1 MLTGPHPTISL
12 VMPTISW
19 DETFSRCARA
29 ALAALQPG
37 DEALIVFDGIPSEPP
52 AWLLEN
58 RTRLL
63 STGHRQGPAA
73 ARNLA
78 ASEAT
83 GVIMVFID
91 ADVEIHPD
99 ALDRLRA
106 HFATDP
112 DRTAVFGSYDDQP
125 AAPGLVSRFRNLLH
139 HYTHSSQPGPAS
151 SFWAGCG
158 AIRRDDFLA
167 VGGFDAE
174 VYPRPSIEDIELG
187 LRLSDRG
194 GRIALDPAIQGKHH
208 KRWSLRSM
216 LVTDIRQRAIPWS
229 QLLLQRRELPAT
241 LNINFTA
248 RFSAAASLVLW
259 SSVPAALVWPDL
271 AVWLLL
277 GFCCCL
283 PLLLLLNRGFHQLLV
298 QRTGW
303 LNGSVGV
310 GLHSL
315 FLAYS
320 SLTYVVVAALDLL
333 RRPLRAPAWLRSS
346 PRLQRLL
353 PVAGLVLLLLLAGA
367 VVANGLTIGWKPL
380 GGSDLVQRFDEWRLF
395 QVGIYPS
402 NTLATAAEQAIP
414 YFRTTV
420 YLPWALPLFGV
431 VFAGGGIIQ
440 GKLLTQGLSL
450 LALFP
455 IMGIGWSS
463 LRPWGLSAAW
473 LGALAPVAIAGNSNC
488 LGHSQFSIICMGL
501 VSLQWLLL
509 KRERALPAGLCWA
522 LAMVKPQ
529 IAAPFVFPL
538 LQRGHRRGLWFALA
552 LLLALSAA
560 ALLHTRTPPFM
571 FLASWFQVL
580 PVFVETGNR
589 NALGWLISAGPAAT
603 GLAGGMAAL
612 IGLGLVITTV
622 GWGRQPWR
630 WLTRLLQWSALA
642 WQRDPLPLAGVLA
655 VMAQLGVYHLYYDN
669 ILLFPALLACL
680 QRLIQRFRIYE
691 LLLTVL
697 TALSLWVPQRL
708 LNLWPG
714 SAAAQAAIWLI
725 LGVTLAWHSFAASRK
740 SR

>member
-1 MLTGPHPTISL
+1 
-12 VMPTISW
+12 MPTISW
-19 DETFSRCARA
+19 DETFGRCARA

-37 DEALIVFDGIPSEPP
+37 DEALIVFDGIPPVPP
-52 AWLLEN
+52 AWLLDG

-63 STGHRQGPAA
+63 STEHRQGPAA

-83 GVIMVFID
+83 GLILVFID

-158 AIRRDDFLA
+158 AIRRDAFLA
-167 VGGFDAE
+167 MGGFDAE
-174 VYPRPSIEDIELG
+174 GYPRPSIEDIELG

-194 GRIALDPAIQGKHH
+194 GRIELDPAIQGKHH
-208 KRWSLRSM
+208 KRWTLRSM

-229 QLLLQRRELPAT
+229 QLLLRRRELPAT
-241 LNINFTA
+241 LNLTPTA
-248 RFSAAASLVLW
+248 RLSAAASLVVW
-259 SSVPAALVWPDL
+259 SCGPAALVWPDL
-271 AVWLLL
+271 GAWVLLA
-277 GFCCCL
+277 FCCCL
-283 PLLLLLNRGFHQLLV
+283 SLLLILNRGFHRLLV

-303 LNGSVGV
+303 LHGGVGV
-310 GLHSL
+310 GLHAL

-320 SLTYVVVAALDLL
+320 SLTYAAVAGLDLL
-333 RRPLRAPAWLRSS
+333 RRPLRAPTLLRAS
-346 PRLQRLL
+346 PRQQRLL
-353 PVAGLVLLLLLAGA
+353 VVVGLGLLLLLAGA
-367 VVANGLTIGWKPL
+367 VVANGLTLGWKPL
-380 GGSDLVQRFDEWRLF
+380 GGRDLGQRFDEWRLF
-395 QVGIYPS
+395 QMGIYPS
-402 NTLATAAEQAIP
+402 RALATATEQAIP
-414 YFRTTV
+414 HFRTTV

-431 VFAGGGIIQ
+431 LFAGGGLVQ

-450 LALFP
+450 LALIP
-455 IMGIGWSS
+455 IMGIGWRS
-463 LRPWGLSAAW
+463 LRPWGLAAAW

-488 LGHSQFSIICMGL
+488 LGHPQFSIICMGL

-509 KRERALPAGLCWA
+509 KQERALPAGLCWA

-529 IAAPFVFPL
+529 IAAPFALPL
-538 LQRGHRRGLWFALA
+538 FQRGQRRGLWAALA

-560 ALLHTRTPPFM
+560 ALLHTATPPFA

-580 PVFVETGNR
+580 PAFVATGNR
-589 NALGWLISAGPAAT
+589 NALGWMVSAAPPAAV
-603 GLAGGMAAL
+603 LAGGMAVAM
-612 IGLGLVITTV
+612 GLGVAIATA
-622 GWGRQPWR
+622 GWGRRPWP
-630 WLTRLLQWSALA
+630 WLTQVLQWNSRA
-642 WQRDPLPLAGVLA
+642 WQRDPLTLAGVLA
-655 VMAQLGVYHLYYDN
+655 VVAQLGFYHLPYDN
-669 ILLFPALLACL
+669 ILLFPALLACMRLLL
-680 QRLIQRFRIYE
+680 QKVRIYE
-691 LLLTVL
+691 AVLTVL
-697 TALSLWVPQRL
+697 TAISLWMPQRL
-708 LNLWPG
+708 LDLWPD

-725 LGVTLAWHSFAASRK
+725 LGLTLAWHSFAASRE